1 MAVVPLSRKR
11 FRFSIEE
18 AHDDGNR
25 LAIATV
31 ELDAKETLRMIGYLA
46 DRME

>member
-1 MAVVPLSRKR
+1 MAVVPLPRKR
-11 FRFSIEE
+11 FRFSVEE

-31 ELDAKETLRMIGYLA
+31 ELDVKEALNLTGYLA
-46 DRME
+46 DMME